1 MISNFSLSTV
11 TLDSS
16 PENIKTLQ
24 NLVEGT
30 FVETFGY
37 LYPKEDLDFYKENTL
52 SLQAVQRQLAEPGV
66 HFYLVTI
73 NEGGQEVPEKVSTG
87 YIKFITPGGKYL
99 EQPEKYGKTC
109 YLERLYFPAK
119 FQGKGLAHVAMQFV
133 ISAAKFTHGCD
144 FLYLTVWERNH
155 RAQRFYQNFG
165 MRTVHGVKFPVGNTI
180 DNEYLYGL
188 KL

>member
-1 MISNFSLSTV
+1 MNILNFNRV
-11 TLDSS
+11 TNNSS
-16 PENIKTLQ
+16 EVEIKTVQ
-24 NLVEGT
+24 QLVEGT

-37 LYPKEDLDFYKENTL
+37 LYPKEDLNSYKESTL
-52 SLQAVQRQLAEPGV
+52 SLQAVKRQMAEPGV
-66 HFYLVTI
+66 HFYLVNITE
-73 NEGGQEVPEKVSTG
+73 NDTQVSTG
-87 YIKFITPGGKYL
+87 YIKFITPSAKYL

-133 ISAAKFTHGCD
+133 ISQAKFEHKCD
-144 FLYLTVWERNH
+144 FLYLTVWEHNH

-165 MRTVHGVKFPVGNTI
+165 MRTLHGVKFPVGNTN